1 MIWRSIFVATCPICG
16 RDVARVFSAAGGF
29 AVACDTESGG
39 CGAESVAAASEALA
53 IESWNQSPSPAAR
66 AVAQAARE
74 RAARRALLESGV
86 QYA

>member
-1 MIWRSIFVATCPICG
+1 MIWRAVWVDTCRICG
-16 RDVARVFSAAGGF
+16 RDVARVFNTAGGF

-53 IESWNQSPSPAAR
+53 IDAWNNAPRPAAR
-66 AVAQAARE
+66 ALVDAH
-74 RAARRALLESGV
+74 ARRALMESAV